1 MVGVLIATHGG
12 FAEGLLNGAELLV
25 GKQEQIETLG
35 LYHGDGIE
43 EFTAKMNAAL
53 DKLDTGEG
61 VYAFVD
67 ILGGTPSNAI
77 LQCMRGRNVKA
88 FAGVNM
94 ALMIQTLLMRGVFSG
109 DELYESIQEAIEAP
123 VALNDMI
130 ERMAAEVSAEDS
142 DEDEF

>member
-1 MVGVLIATHGG
+1 MVGVLIASHGG

-25 GKQEQIETLG
+25 GKQEQVETLG

-94 ALMIQTLLMRGVFSG
+94 FLMVQTLLMRGILSG
-109 DELYESIQEAIEAP
+109 DELYEAVLEAAEVP
-123 VALNDMI
+123 VTLHDMI
-130 ERMAAEVSAEDS
+130 ERMSTEEEGS
-142 DEDEF
+142 DDEF

>member
-1 MVGVLIATHGG
+1 MVGILIASHGG
-12 FAEGLLNGAELLV
+12 FAEGLLNGAELLA

-35 LYHGDGIE
+35 LYHGDGVE

-53 DKLDTGEG
+53 DKLDTGDG

-67 ILGGTPSNAI
+67 ILGGTPSNSI

-94 ALMIQTLLMRGVFSG
+94 FLMVQTLLMRTFLTG
-109 DELYESIQEAIEAP
+109 DELYEAVLEAAEVP
-123 VALNDMI
+123 VTLHDMI
-130 ERMAAEVSAEDS
+130 ERMASEDIADLS
-142 DEDEF
+142 DDEF